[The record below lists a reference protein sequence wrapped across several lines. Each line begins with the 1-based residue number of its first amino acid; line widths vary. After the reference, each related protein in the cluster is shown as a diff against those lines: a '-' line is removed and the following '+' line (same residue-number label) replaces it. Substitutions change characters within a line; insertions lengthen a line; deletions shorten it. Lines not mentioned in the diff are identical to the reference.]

1 MCAANATDMNGH
13 VFLWRLFLSVPHPR
27 KCTKC
32 ESLPTH
38 GWAVSLAISF
48 RGLWI
53 FFIEGAC
60 GLCYQSATLKLKAI
74 VSLSLDKCLWN
85 HGCHGKKPPSGA
97 GKRAKLLFLREKSQ
111 PSWHCLW
118 IFVDIILSPNVWSVR
133 QPAKNLHKRI
143 KACIDDMS
151 WELRVAWDRCILK
164 CTSVL
169 QPMFLRLHSLCMLIT
184 SNYPADICRLEWTLR
199 RLKAAG
205 TRWALDNWRIW
216 RNLRRFGSDLCVR
229 CFHRSHENFKLS
241 QTEGLYPM
249 HLAVYW
255 PPSPFHR
262 TIWLNHPEAIR
273 AGTAFRARNIRNW
286 NGKLVAFRQ
295 LTR

>member
-1 MCAANATDMNGH
+1 MAVMVKSLLRGWKTCETA
-13 VFLWRLFLSVPHPR
+13 LS
-27 KCTKC
+27 KGEIT
-32 ESLPTH
+32 
-38 GWAVSLAISF
+38 
-48 RGLWI
+48 
-53 FFIEGAC
+53 
-60 GLCYQSATLKLKAI
+60 
-74 VSLSLDKCLWN
+74 
-85 HGCHGKKPPSGA
+85 
-97 GKRAKLLFLREKSQ
+97 AKLAL
-111 PSWHCLW
+111 
-118 IFVDIILSPNVWSVR
+118 FVDICGHHPKSKLVVGEATSKELA
-133 QPAKNLHKRI
+133 QAY

-184 SNYPADICRLEWTLR
+184 SNYPADICRLEWTLQ

-205 TRWALDNWRIW
+205 TRWALDNWRIWRIW